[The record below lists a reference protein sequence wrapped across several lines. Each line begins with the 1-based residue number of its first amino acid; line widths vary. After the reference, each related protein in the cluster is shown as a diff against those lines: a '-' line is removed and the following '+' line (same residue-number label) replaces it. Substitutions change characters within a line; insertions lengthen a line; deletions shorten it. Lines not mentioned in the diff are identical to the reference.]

1 MTEMAAPLW
10 VGNGLA
16 WAAQVALLAGA
27 GLLLPRL
34 LGLRHPGLLLAFG
47 QGLLIAILFLPLL
60 QPRRPAAAASAT
72 FAAAWVD
79 QTAEAAAAPLP
90 VPWRGVAWL
99 LAGATAARLGWM
111 ALGLAWLAR
120 LRRTARPGAAPA
132 GWEALCAAIGVA
144 PPALLVSARVPGP
157 VGFGLRRPVIVLP
170 ADFAAAAPAA
180 QRAVLCHEALHARR
194 RDWLASVAEETV
206 RALLWFHPVVG
217 RLVARLRLWR
227 EQAVD
232 RAAVA
237 LTGDR
242 RGYLEALL
250 QAAAAP
256 RARRPLP
263 AASFLHRNDLGQRV
277 ALLVEERPMTP
288 RRLVVSAAIVAL
300 GLAAAGALSI
310 AVLPLRADVA
320 EEAKGGE
327 IVRPKLIEKI
337 DPEYPAELRAEKL
350 DGVVILLTLVDESGR
365 VAKIEVKE
373 SAHAAFT
380 EAARAAVSRW
390 RFEPGRVD
398 GKVAPVELTLTIRF
412 VAE

>member
-1 MTEMAAPLW
+1 MTAPLW
-10 VGNGLA
+10 AGNGLA

-27 GLLLPRL
+27 GLVLPRL
-34 LGLRHPGLLLAFG
+34 LRLRHPGFLLALG
-47 QGLLIAILFLPLL
+47 QGLLIVILLLPLL

-72 FAAAWVD
+72 FAATWVD
-79 QTAEAAAAPLP
+79 QATEAVAAPLA
-90 VPWRGVAWL
+90 VSWSGIAWL

-120 LRRTARPGAAPA
+120 LRRTARPAAAPP
-132 GWEALCAAIGVA
+132 GWEALCAEIGVA
-144 PPALLVSARVPGP
+144 PPALLVSERVPGP
-157 VGFGLRRPVIVLP
+157 VGFGLRRPVVVLP
-170 ADFAAAAPAA
+170 ADFERADSAT

-194 RDWLASVAEETV
+194 RDWPATVAEETV

-217 RLVARLRLWR
+217 RLVARMRLWR
-227 EQAVD
+227 EQIVD

-242 RGYLEALL
+242 RGYLDALL
-250 QAAAAP
+250 HAAAQARLP
-256 RARRPLP
+256 RTLP
-263 AASFLHRNDLGQRV
+263 AASFLHRNDLGRRV
-277 ALLVEERPMTP
+277 ALLVEERPMTQ

-300 GLAAAGALSI
+300 GLAAAGALSL
-310 AVLPLRADVA
+310 AVLPLRADDAA
-320 EEAKGGE
+320 EAVEKGGE
-327 IVRPKLIEKI
+327 VTLPKLIEKI
-337 DPEYPAELRAEKL
+337 DPKYPAELREEKL
-350 DGVVILLTLVDESGR
+350 DGVVVLLTLVDESGR

-373 SAHAAFT
+373 SAHDSFT
-380 EAARAAVSRW
+380 EAAREAVRRW